1 MTSYTATAATTTL
14 CCLLAL
20 RPAPLG
26 AQRSYESVAT
36 TAQQT
41 DDRDD
46 GATIDTTIPFA
57 TSGGVVDLSLIS
69 GQITVTGWNRPEAR
83 IHVSSDD
90 ENVPVRFE
98 HGPDRILLDARQGGH
113 WHHHD
118 DDDDNDVEY
127 NLTVP
132 VGTRVLMHSTS
143 ADLHARGTHGEIEAR
158 SVSGDV
164 EVDDVTHGA
173 TLESVSGNVQARGID
188 GDVRARSVSGDVD
201 LDDVT
206 GDITLS
212 TISGHGYVTN
222 GHARVVRL
230 ETVSGDLSY
239 GGPLDATGT
248 YDFRAH
254 SGNITLQLPGDVGA
268 LLSMDTFS
276 GDIQT
281 DFPLTISP
289 NTDNGPPRHHVD
301 TTLGRGGAHVTLSTF
316 SGDIELRRSGGRSHS
331 E

>member
-1 MTSYTATAATTTL
+1 M
-14 CCLLAL
+14 
-20 RPAPLG
+20 
-26 AQRSYESVAT
+26 AQRVVAL
-36 TAQQT
+36 
-41 DDRDD
+41 DDE
-46 GATIDTTIPFA
+46 ATIDTTIPFA
-57 TSGGVVDLSLIS
+57 TSGGVVDLSIIS

-113 WHHHD
+113 WRHHGD
-118 DDDDNDVEY
+118 DDSDVEY

-143 ADLHARGTHGEIEAR
+143 GDLHARGTHGEVEAR

-164 EVDDVTHGA
+164 EVDDAVHGA

-188 GDVRARSVSGDVD
+188 GDARARSVSGDVD

-212 TISGHGYVTN
+212 SISGHGYVTN
-222 GHARVVRL
+222 GRARVVRM

-239 GGPLDATGT
+239 GGPLDPTGT

-254 SGNITLQLPGDVGA
+254 SGNITLQLPADVGA

-289 NTDNGPPRHHVD
+289 NDDNGPPRHHVD
-301 TTLGRGGAHVTLSTF
+301 TTLGHGGAHVTLSTF